1 VSERVRNVDLAPTIL
16 ELEGLEADPRMSG
29 RSMMPLVRGQKEA
42 EPRVVVTEGRGS
54 RGILWGRWRMVVHD
68 NGEQDEE
75 LYDLG
80 EDPGERHN
88 VARSHP
94 DEMAD
99 LKARLTAALANVR
112 TADASPSEAAPLP
125 VVHVRFAGAGRAHRV
140 TGVLTVGDGKHGA
153 SAFVEGVGVPREAIR
168 VDGPRVDFALDT
180 AEAALVGFDL
190 RVDPAGAPLAWQLFL
205 DDAPWPDR
213 ATFTG
218 PFGLPAVTARGGIA
232 SDEARAEVYSP
243 VLPVIDP
250 SRDLGVFIT
259 RDKPGDVASGT
270 PTGGG
275 EGAVEMQRMLQQWG
289 YAHGS
294 H

>member
-1 VSERVRNVDLAPTIL
+1 VRNVDIAPTVL

-29 RSMMPLVRGQKEA
+29 LSLMPLVRGQKEA

-54 RGILWGRWRMVVHD
+54 RAILWGRWHLVVHD
-68 NGEQDEE
+68 GAELDDQ
-75 LYDLG
+75 LYDLV
-80 EDPGERHN
+80 EDPGERRN
-88 VARSHP
+88 VARAHP
-94 DEMAD
+94 DEVAEMR
-99 LKARLTAALANVR
+99 ARLTAALANVK
-112 TADASPSEAAPLP
+112 TADAPRVEGTPLP
-125 VVHVRFAGAGRAHRV
+125 VVHVRFAGAGRARHV
-140 TGVLTVGDGKHGA
+140 TGMLAVGDGKHGA

-168 VDGPRVDFALDT
+168 VDGPRVDFACDT
-180 AEAALVGFDL
+180 AEGGLVGFDL
-190 RVDPAGAPLAWQLFL
+190 RVDPPGAPIAWKLFL
-205 DDAPWPDR
+205 DDAPWPAA

-218 PFGLPAVTARGGIA
+218 PFGLPAVAAREGIA
-232 SDEARAEVYSP
+232 TDEARMEVYAAT
-243 VLPVIDP
+243 LPVVDP

-259 RDKPGDVASGT
+259 RDKPGDAAAGT